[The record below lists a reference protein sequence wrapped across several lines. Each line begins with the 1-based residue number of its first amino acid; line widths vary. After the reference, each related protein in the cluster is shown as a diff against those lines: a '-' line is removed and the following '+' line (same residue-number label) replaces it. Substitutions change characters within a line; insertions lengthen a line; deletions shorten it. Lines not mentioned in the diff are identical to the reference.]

1 MADFSD
7 VMVFAQTHGSCGGV
21 TPAVSP
27 SAAGG
32 YRLILTC
39 ACGATLERRV
49 NADEAAQ
56 APFANAAAPAP
67 RRPDRPRVTPSP
79 ELERAMQEALAAEEA
94 APSVTSAPPRE
105 TPPIAPRPER
115 AAAQAPSVELED
127 VLRQAVAA
135 SDAEASPARSAPPKR
150 GVPRMSNVQGTV
162 RAALREQERL
172 RADVAAEPAPVRPKS
187 RALWLIAAALLVLA
201 AVTAFLYVASELELE
216 APTLTHA
223 TPDSQKRPVTF
234 PAASTSMPSAP
245 GTFGS
250 PGIVSTSPA

>member
-1 MADFSD
+1 
-7 VMVFAQTHGSCGGV
+7 
-21 TPAVSP
+21 
-27 SAAGG
+27 
-32 YRLILTC
+32 
-39 ACGATLERRV
+39 
-49 NADEAAQ
+49 
-56 APFANAAAPAP
+56 
-67 RRPDRPRVTPSP
+67 
-79 ELERAMQEALAAEEA
+79 
-94 APSVTSAPPRE
+94 
-105 TPPIAPRPER
+105 
-115 AAAQAPSVELED
+115 
-127 VLRQAVAA
+127 
-135 SDAEASPARSAPPKR
+135 
-150 GVPRMSNVQGTV
+150 MSNVQGTV

>member
-7 VMVFAQTHGSCGGV
+7 VVVFAQTHGSCGGV

-32 YRLILTC
+32 YLLTLTC
-39 ACGATLERRV
+39 ACGATLQRRV

-56 APFANAAAPAP
+56 APFANGTASAP

-79 ELERAMQEALAAEEA
+79 DLERAMQEALEAEEA
-94 APSVTSAPPRE
+94 ATTTVTSTPRRE
-105 TPPIAPRPER
+105 TPRIAPRPDR
-115 AAAQAPSVELED
+115 DAVRAPSVELED
-127 VLRQAVAA
+127 ALRQAVAA
-135 SDAEASPARSAPPKR
+135 SDSEAPPARPVPPKPAA
-150 GVPRMSNVQGTV
+150 VPRMSNVQGTV

-172 RADVAAEPAPVRPKS
+172 RADVGAAPAPARPKS
-187 RALWLIAAALLVLA
+187 RAIWVVVAVLLVLA
-201 AVTAFLYVASELELE
+201 AVTIFFYVASELELE
-216 APTLTHA
+216 APTLTRA
-223 TPDSQKRPVTF
+223 YPQNSPVTF

-250 PGIVSTSPA
+250 PGIVNTSPA